1 MGILSSIVLVPALA
15 VLVILFIPRER
26 LKEIKI
32 VALIST
38 LITLGMALW
47 LTFDYLHNIGGARGH
62 SKPPG
67 IDLALQH
74 VEQFTWFEKL
84 GIQYFM
90 GADGLSVL
98 MILLTAIVIFCGVL
112 ASWSHNYRS
121 KEFFIFLLLLVAGV
135 FGVFAANDLFLFF
148 LFYEV
153 AVLPMYLLIG
163 LWGTGPRE
171 YSAMKL
177 TLMLMG
183 GSALILV
190 GILALYFQADV
201 GPNEARSFSMLFLA
215 HHKIPVATQAW
226 LFPVMFFGFG
236 TLGGLWPFHTW
247 SPDGHASAPTA
258 VSMLH
263 AGVLMK
269 LGGYGCLKMMYLMPE
284 GARMW
289 GTFFM
294 VLTTINIFYGALI
307 AIQKTDLKYITAYSS
322 VSHCGLVLF
331 GLSTLNFTAMQGAT
345 VQMYAHGLMTA
356 LFFGLVGMIY
366 GRTHTRYITEMG
378 GLLKVMPFLG
388 VCYMIGGMSGLGLPG
403 LAGFIAEIQV
413 FVGAFANTSWDH
425 RLMTILAASS
435 VVTSAVYLLRA
446 LTKMLYGPM
455 VDKHHEHLT
464 DATFV
469 ERIPLA
475 TLVFVIAFSGIF
487 PGWMVRLVEYSLVPV
502 MNQLQTATNL

>member
-1 MGILSSIVLVPALA
+1 MGILSSIILVPALA
-15 VLVILFIPRER
+15 VLVILFLPREK
-26 LKEIKI
+26 LKTIKI
-32 VALIST
+32 VSLIAT
-38 LITLGMALW
+38 AINLGQAIW
-47 LTFDYLHNIGGARGH
+47 LTVDYLHKIGLNSTA
-62 SKPPG
+62 KPQG
-67 IDLALQH
+67 IKLALQY
-74 VEQFTWFEKL
+74 VEQFPWLGKL
-84 GIQYFM
+84 GIQYFL

-98 MILLTAIVIFCGVL
+98 MILLTAVVIFCGVL
-112 ASWSHNYRS
+112 VSWYHEYRG
-121 KEFFIFLLLLVAGV
+121 KEFFLFLLLLVTGV

-148 LFYEV
+148 LFYEL
-153 AVLPMYLLIG
+153 AVLPMYVLIG

-190 GILALYFQADV
+190 GILALYFQS
-201 GPNEARSFSMLFLA
+201 GTHSFSIIELA
-215 HHKIPVATQAW
+215 QHKIPVATQAW

-356 LFFGLVGMIY
+356 LFFALVGMIY

-378 GLLKVMPFLG
+378 GLLKVMPFIG
-388 VCYMIGGMSGLGLPG
+388 VAYMIGGFSGLGLPG

-413 FVGAFANTSWDH
+413 FIGSFANASVGH
-425 RLMTILAASS
+425 RIMTILAAAS

-455 VDKHHEHLT
+455 VDKHHEHLK

-475 TLVFVIAFSGIF
+475 VLVFLLAFSGIF
-487 PGWMVRLVEYSLVPV
+487 PGWMVRMVEYSLVPV
-502 MNQLQTATNL
+502 MNQLQHAATF

>member
-15 VLVILFIPRER
+15 VLVIFFIPRER
-26 LKEIKI
+26 LKAIKL
-32 VALIST
+32 VALAATGVTVLMSV
-38 LITLGMALW
+38 W
-47 LTFDYLHNIGGARGH
+47 LTVDYLKKAGGVAGRSNPEGV
-62 SKPPG
+62 
-67 IDLALQH
+67 DLPLFY
-74 VEQFTWFEKL
+74 VEKFPWFEKL

-98 MILLTAIVIFCGVL
+98 MILLTAVVIFCGVL
-112 ASWSHNYRS
+112 ASWYHDYRG
-121 KEFFIFLLLLVAGV
+121 KEFFIFLLLLVTGV
-135 FGVFAANDLFLFF
+135 FGVFGANDLFLFF

-190 GILALYFQADV
+190 GILVLYFESGA
-201 GPNEARSFSMLFLA
+201 GTFSILDLA

-226 LFPVMFFGFG
+226 LFPLMFFGFG

-294 VLTTINIFYGALI
+294 VLTTVNIFYGALI

-331 GLSTLNFTAMQGAT
+331 GLSTLNFTAMQGAA

-356 LFFGLVGMIY
+356 LFFALVGMIY

-413 FVGAFANTSWDH
+413 FVGAFANASVGH
-425 RLMTILAASS
+425 RIMTILAASS

-446 LTKMLYGPM
+446 LTRMLYGPM
-455 VDKHHEHLT
+455 QDPHHEHLG
-464 DATFV
+464 DATWI
-469 ERIPLA
+469 ERVPLA
-475 TLVFVIAFSGIF
+475 LLVFALAFSGIF

-502 MNQLQTATNL
+502 MNQLQAASAF

>member
-1 MGILSSIVLVPALA
+1 MGILSYIVLVPALA

-38 LITLGMALW
+38 IITLVMAIW
-47 LTFDYLHNIGGARGH
+47 LTFDYLGKIGGAHGTSR
-62 SKPPG
+62 PEG
-67 IDLALQH
+67 IKLALQY

-84 GIQYFM
+84 NIQYYM

-135 FGVFAANDLFLFF
+135 FGVFSANDLFLFF

-190 GILALYFQADV
+190 GILAIYFQSGAH
-201 GPNEARSFSMLFLA
+201 SFSMIELA
-215 HHKIPVATQAW
+215 QHKIPASTQMW

-284 GARMW
+284 GARQW

-331 GLSTLNFTAMQGAT
+331 GLAVELGAK
-345 VQMYAHGLMTA
+345 AA
-356 LFFGLVGMIY
+356 
-366 GRTHTRYITEMG
+366 
-378 GLLKVMPFLG
+378 PP
-388 VCYMIGGMSGLGLPG
+388 PG
-403 LAGFIAEIQV
+403 PP
-413 FVGAFANTSWDH
+413 
-425 RLMTILAASS
+425 
-435 VVTSAVYLLRA
+435 VYPGQPR
-446 LTKMLYGPM
+446 GP
-455 VDKHHEHLT
+455 
-464 DATFV
+464 
-469 ERIPLA
+469 
-475 TLVFVIAFSGIF
+475 S
-487 PGWMVRLVEYSLVPV
+487 Y
-502 MNQLQTATNL
+502 

>member
-1 MGILSSIVLVPALA
+1 MGPLSSLLLVPVIAT
-15 VLVILFIPRER
+15 LVILWLPKSS
-26 LKEIKI
+26 LAAIKR
-32 VALIST
+32 VALAAT
-38 LITLGMALW
+38 AITLGLAVW
-47 LTFDYLHNIGGARGH
+47 ITFDYLRRIGFPSDALPAGTG
-62 SKPPG
+62 
-67 IDLALQH
+67 LAMEYTERVHWLSR
-74 VEQFTWFEKL
+74 L
-84 GIQYFM
+84 GIEYYM
-90 GADGLSVL
+90 AADGISVL
-98 MILLTAIVIFCGVL
+98 MILLTAVVIFCGVC
-112 ASWSHNYRS
+112 ASWYHDYRG
-121 KEFFIFLLLLVAGV
+121 KEFFVFLLLLVTGV

-148 LFYEV
+148 LFYEL

-163 LWGTGPRE
+163 IWGTGPRE

-183 GSALILV
+183 GSALIAV
-190 GILALYFQADV
+190 GILVLYF
-201 GPNEARSFSMLFLA
+201 EAGVTSFSMTEIA
-215 HHKIPVATQAW
+215 QARIPRSTQLW

-269 LGGYGCLKMMYLMPE
+269 LGGYGCLKVMYLMPR
-284 GARMW
+284 GAHAW

-294 VLTTINIFYGALI
+294 ALTTINIFYGALI
-307 AIQKTDLKYITAYSS
+307 AVQKTDLKYITAYSS

-331 GLSTLNFTAMQGAT
+331 GLSTLNLTAMQGAA

-356 LFFGLVGMIY
+356 LFFALVGMIY
-366 GRTHTRYITEMG
+366 GRTHTRYINEMG

-388 VCYMIGGMSGLGLPG
+388 VAYMIGGLSGLGLPG

-413 FVGAFANTSWDH
+413 FIGAFVNASLGH
-425 RLMTILAASS
+425 RIMTVLAASS

-446 LTKMLYGPM
+446 LTRMLYGPIT
-455 VDKHHEHLT
+455 DPHHERLT

-469 ERIPLA
+469 EKVPL
-475 TLVFVIAFSGIF
+475 VILIFLLAFSGIF
-487 PGWMVRLVEYSLVPV
+487 PGWMIRMIEYSLAPV
-502 MNQLQTATNL
+502 MNQLQQGLVPPM